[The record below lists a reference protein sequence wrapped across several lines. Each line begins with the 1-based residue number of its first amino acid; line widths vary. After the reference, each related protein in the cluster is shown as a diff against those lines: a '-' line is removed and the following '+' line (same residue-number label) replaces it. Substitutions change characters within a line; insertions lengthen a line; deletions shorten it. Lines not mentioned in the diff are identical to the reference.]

1 MEIPTEYKSQ
11 DAEMPYVEGFLE
23 TRPSHDFLDLVAATV
38 NAMIISG
45 MLETGAIND
54 EEVIEMAIAII
65 DKLIEK
71 VGGGCEQT

>member
-1 MEIPTEYKSQ
+1 MEIPTEYKLQ

-45 MLETGAIND
+45 ILETGAIND
-54 EEVIEMAIAII
+54 EEVIERAIALTDLMIR
-65 DKLIEK
+65 K
-71 VGGGCEQT
+71 VETSGI